1 MEQKKDHPKN
11 SPIKRRE
18 FFKLCGS
25 VVAGGTILAVA
36 GGMARRVEGTE
47 ASLFWQIDP
56 NVCTQCGRCETHYAV
71 IVICAEAI
79 TERT

>member
-36 GGMARRVEGTE
+36 GSMARKVEGTE

-56 NVCTQCGRCETHYAV
+56 NVCSNADVARHIACYLSRP
-71 IVICAEAI
+71 
-79 TERT
+79 

>member
-36 GGMARRVEGTE
+36 GGMARK
-47 ASLFWQIDP
+47 
-56 NVCTQCGRCETHYAV
+56 
-71 IVICAEAI
+71 
-79 TERT
+79 ERRLVYSGKSIRMYVRNADVARHIACYLSRP

>member
-36 GGMARRVEGTE
+36 GGWKERRLVYSGKSIRMYVRNADVARHIACYLSR
-47 ASLFWQIDP
+47 P
-56 NVCTQCGRCETHYAV
+56 
-71 IVICAEAI
+71 
-79 TERT
+79 

>member
-36 GGMARRVEGTE
+36 GSMARK
-47 ASLFWQIDP
+47 
-56 NVCTQCGRCETHYAV
+56 
-71 IVICAEAI
+71 
-79 TERT
+79 ERRLVYSGKSIRMYVRNADVARHIACYLSRP

>member
-47 ASLFWQIDP
+47 ASLFWQIRMYVRNADVARHIACYLSRP
-56 NVCTQCGRCETHYAV
+56 
-71 IVICAEAI
+71 
-79 TERT
+79 

>member
-36 GGMARRVEGTE
+36 GGLG
-47 ASLFWQIDP
+47 P
-56 NVCTQCGRCETHYAV
+56 GGGRNGG
-71 IVICAEAI
+71 
-79 TERT
+79 

>member
-56 NVCTQCGRCETHYAV
+56 NVCNADVARHIACYLSRP
-71 IVICAEAI
+71 
-79 TERT
+79 